1 MLRTGVGARPD
12 TGLGCAAEQIQKG
25 DEVLVNE
32 GEGSGDTPTNICPE
46 ATTSA
51 HRSRTDP
58 FASTRPTL
66 RHFARILLGG
76 LEGEAT
82 AARL

>member
-1 MLRTGVGARPD
+1 MLRTGVGAQPD
-12 TGLGCAAEQIQKG
+12 SGLGCTAEQIQKRG
-25 DEVLVNE
+25 EVLVNE
-32 GEGSGDTPTNICPE
+32 EEGSGDAPTNICPE

-51 HRSRTDP
+51 RRSRTDP
-58 FASTRPTL
+58 SASTRPTH

-82 AARL
+82 VARL